1 MFPDELAPDRDAVAR
16 DRMQTELRDS
26 LTVISVRMQ
35 LLQRQVLRADGLSE
49 LDRETLLLGL
59 EAALR
64 ESRQVT
70 ARMEALIGGDHPHAA
85 SPSPPVRFPQETPC

>member
-35 LLQRQVLRADGLSE
+35 LLQRQVLRAEGLSD

-64 ESRQVT
+64 ESRQVA
-70 ARMEALIGGDHPHAA
+70 ARIEAMIGGDHLLAA
-85 SPSPPVRFPQETPC
+85 GS

>member
-1 MFPDELAPDRDAVAR
+1 MFPDDLAPDRDAVAR

-59 EAALR
+59 DAALR
-64 ESRQVT
+64 ESRQVA
-70 ARMEALIGGDHPHAA
+70 ARMEALIGGDHLLAA
-85 SPSPPVRFPQETPC
+85 GS

>member
-1 MFPDELAPDRDAVAR
+1 MFPDDLAPDRDAVAR

-35 LLQRQVLRADGLSE
+35 LLQRQVLRADGLSD

-64 ESRQVT
+64 ESRQVA
-70 ARMEALIGGDHPHAA
+70 ARMEALIGGDHLLAA
-85 SPSPPVRFPQETPC
+85 GA

>member
-35 LLQRQVLRADGLSE
+35 LLQRQVLRAEGLSE

-64 ESRQVT
+64 ESRQVA
-70 ARMEALIGGDHPHAA
+70 ARMEALIGGAHSDAA
-85 SPSPPVRFPQETPC
+85 SPSPPVRSPQETPC